1 LSNKGEGIKMNR
13 KFLVLMLCSLL
24 LITTVGTVMAGNPDY
39 SFLEYWAQVPA
50 TVDGEWTS
58 PDEWTDGPVIQLS
71 DDANFVYVMDSS
83 VYGSQFVVEIFSDD
97 TEDAE
102 DYWQICFDDG
112 EDGGSTPQSGD
123 YRIDIEGHTDLV
135 FYAGNGQG
143 WDEITPD
150 SGEIEWA
157 ESISDSPWNS
167 TSHWILEI
175 NILKTVRVAPSPP
188 PTGLRVAVYDANN
201 PNAGVLSWPPD
212 SSVDVPDEWGSIPT
226 YSDTPIPEGLNFAVM
241 AFLSSV
247 SLVLGAHYL
256 HKRSKKRET
265 V

>member
-1 LSNKGEGIKMNR
+1 MKR
-13 KFLVLMLCSLL
+13 KFSVLMLCSLL

-71 DDANFVYVMDSS
+71 DNASFVYVMDSS
-83 VYGSQFVVEIFSDD
+83 TYGSQFIIEIFNDD

-112 EDGGSTPQSGD
+112 ENGGSTPQSGD
-123 YRIDIEGHTDLV
+123 YKVDIVGHTNLV
-135 FYAGNGQG
+135 FYEGNGQG

-157 ESISDSPWNS
+157 DSISDSPWNS
-167 TSHWILEI
+167 TPHWILEF
-175 NILKTVRVAPSPP
+175 NILKQVRVAPSPP
-188 PTGLRVAVYDANN
+188 PTGLRVAVYDASTDTF
-201 PNAGVLSWPPD
+201 AAWPPD
-212 SSVDVPDEWGSIPT
+212 SSADVPDEWGSIPT
-226 YSDTPIPEGLNFAVM
+226 YSQDPIPEGLTFGVM
-241 AFLSSV
+241 ALLSSI
-247 SLVLGAHYL
+247 SLLAGSHYL